1 MKHLFLSLALC
12 VLAAPLWALQPDEI
26 LDDPKLE
33 ERARDISSG
42 LRCLVCRNES
52 IDDSNAGLARDL
64 RLLVRERLV
73 AGDSDDE
80 VVQFVVD
87 RYGEYV
93 LLNPRV
99 TGSNIVLW
107 LAGPAMLL
115 IGAGIGWAYLRRRDR
130 AEDDVIDPL
139 MRPALIPVTL
149 AARFTRRP
157 GYATALTF
165 AAPAA
170 RLAFMQ
176 RS

>member
-12 VLAAPLWALQPDEI
+12 ILAAPLWALQPDEI
-26 LDDPKLE
+26 LDDSKLE

-115 IGAGIGWAYLRRRDR
+115 IGAGVGWAYLRRRDR

-139 MRPALIPVTL
+139 NETE
-149 AARFTRRP
+149 
-157 GYATALTF
+157 
-165 AAPAA
+165 AA
-170 RLAFMQ
+170 RLREIMKD
-176 RS
+176 

>member
-1 MKHLFLSLALC
+1 MKRLILSLALC
-12 VLAAPLWALQPDEI
+12 VLAAPIWAVQPDEI

-52 IDDSNAGLARDL
+52 IDDSGAELARDL

-73 AGDSDDE
+73 EGDSDEE
-80 VVQFVVD
+80 VLQFVVD

-99 TGSNIVLW
+99 TGSNLVLW

-115 IGAGIGWAYLRRRDR
+115 IGAGIGWSYLRRRGQ
-130 AEDDVIDPL
+130 AEDDAIDPL
-139 MRPALIPVTL
+139 SEKEAE
-149 AARFTRRP
+149 
-157 GYATALTF
+157 
-165 AAPAA
+165 
-170 RLAFMQ
+170 RLREIMKD
-176 RS
+176 